1 MLITRL
7 GACLRCGLAAIAL
20 IGSTTRCVPRPP
32 DGSASHDAAG
42 NDAATGVHNTFATTF
57 DPNPRYACGY
67 MREMVDEFLA
77 APGKDLPAGG
87 MYFVAISADNYHAS
101 SCGRL
106 IDITVHAQCGNGSD
120 IDEGYCEP
128 ETVKLERK
136 IQAILVDR
144 CADAKKCM
152 PPSRHNQQLGH
163 EVSYHLDLGPAAVA
177 RASLGDKANYDITWR
192 FSEETYRPRAYVV
205 GSENPD
211 YIRIGL
217 MTSAGAQ
224 KLRVGTGEYTPNG
237 TQAEFGFY
245 SPGVRDKLRAGMT
258 IEVLHQTGA
267 TSLYTIQSP
276 LDEATALKHMTE
288 TIYRARLD
296 AASKAGGP

>member
-1 MLITRL
+1 MPIPNFGTW
-7 GACLRCGLAAIAL
+7 LRCLFAAIAL
-20 IGSTTRCVPRPP
+20 IGLTTRCVPRPS
-32 DGSASHDAAG
+32 DGSGGRNAAG
-42 NDAATGVHNTFATTF
+42 GGVEAGEHKTFSTTF

-77 APGKDLPAGG
+77 APGKSAPEGG
-87 MYFVAISADNYHAS
+87 MYFVAISADNYQAG

-106 IDITVHAQCGNGSD
+106 IDIMVHAQCGNGSD

-128 ETVKLERK
+128 EAVKLERK

-152 PPSRHNQQLGH
+152 PPSRHNQTLGH

-192 FSEETYRPRAYVV
+192 FSEETYPPRAYVV
-205 GSENPD
+205 GSANPD

-217 MTSAGAQ
+217 MSSQGVQ
-224 KLRVGTGEYTPNG
+224 KVRVASGEYSPNG

-245 SPGVRDKLRAGMT
+245 SPGVRNKLKAGMT
-258 IEVLHQTGA
+258 IEVVHQTGA
-267 TSLYTIQSP
+267 TSTYMLQSP

-288 TIYRARLD
+288 TIYRARLEP
-296 AASKAGGP
+296 APGSGGQ